1 MVDQTFWAFFLP
13 AHVLLLC
20 TFVSICLCSV
30 NYWLHLSFIYKLC
43 IRLLALSFHIVGQ
56 FSLTLLRGGSKTD
69 IPTGGSG
76 RVSVTDIS
84 NSPGDEGSGL
94 LCQYQAER
102 YNPKDDFR
110 WGVGRRRD
118 LVLIPKLN
126 LDTETDYLGWVSQTV
141 HSAPYLGMKLYRVAD
156 VTAKESYFICNHK
169 DERRSTMI
177 GIFYPSEYIWCN
189 VVLVLMNG

>member
-1 MVDQTFWAFFLP
+1 MFL
-13 AHVLLLC
+13 
-20 TFVSICLCSV
+20 
-30 NYWLHLSFIYKLC
+30 Y
-43 IRLLALSFHIVGQ
+43 FHIVGQ
-56 FSLTLLRGGSKTD
+56 FSLKLLRGSSESD
-69 IPTGGSG
+69 IPTDGSG

-84 NSPGDEGSGL
+84 NSPGDEGSGV

-102 YNPKDDFR
+102 YAPTEEFR

-141 HSAPYLGMKLYRVAD
+141 HSAPYLGMKLYRGPD
-156 VTAKESYFICNHK
+156 VVAKENYFICNHK
-169 DERRSTMI
+169 DERRYTMI

-189 VVLVLMNG
+189 VVLVLMKG